1 MGRKRSSPIMDYMEY
16 LGISPVTSQDKM
28 YRVLMGKWV
37 YSGKPQVSSPE
48 EFEKIVLGGIRP
60 TIEEVQ
66 HPAIHH
72 RLKVTYGQFD
82 PTGVFDDEWR
92 EMRKFLKEQWYT
104 GYELGKLTDLEI
116 MLKHG
121 GITWDEYCYY
131 RWENPH
137 NMKYFKEWIDSED

>member
-1 MGRKRSSPIMDYMEY
+1 MGRKRSSPVMDYMEY
-16 LGISPVTSQDKM
+16 IGISPITSQSKM
-28 YRVLMGKWV
+28 YRTLMGKWV
-37 YSGKPQVSSPE
+37 YCGKPEVSSPE
-48 EFEKIVLGGIRP
+48 EFEKIVLNGIRP
-60 TIEEVQ
+60 TIEEVH
-66 HPAIHH
+66 HPVIHH
-72 RLKVTYGQFD
+72 RLKVTYEQFD

-92 EMRKFLKEQWYT
+92 EMRKFLKEQWYK

-137 NMKYFKEWIDSED
+137 NMKYFKEWIDSGD